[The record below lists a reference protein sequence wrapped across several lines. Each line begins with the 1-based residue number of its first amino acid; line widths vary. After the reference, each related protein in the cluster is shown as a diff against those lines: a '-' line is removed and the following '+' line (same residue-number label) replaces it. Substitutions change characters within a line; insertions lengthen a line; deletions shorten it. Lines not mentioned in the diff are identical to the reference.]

1 MDFSLLLNIFPI
13 SRLQALCRNKNGLYE
28 LLSSAGENRKSIIL
42 SLADPTGFALAGF
55 ARKKAKLVRFGHIL
69 PESNRDI
76 TVNKYQGKY
85 LQIAMSLDFLKVHI

>member
-42 SLADPTGFALAGF
+42 SFAYPPRIYSGRF
-55 ARKKAKLVRFGHIL
+55 REKKAKLVRLGQIL
-69 PESNRDI
+69 PESNRDMI
-76 TVNKYQGKY
+76 VT
-85 LQIAMSLDFLKVHI
+85 I